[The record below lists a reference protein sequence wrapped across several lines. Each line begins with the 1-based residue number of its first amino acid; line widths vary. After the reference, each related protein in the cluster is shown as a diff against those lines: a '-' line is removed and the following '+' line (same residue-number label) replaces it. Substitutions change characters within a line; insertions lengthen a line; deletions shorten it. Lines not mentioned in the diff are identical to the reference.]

1 MGRSGYLN
9 LEVSM
14 ANVSTVIAVEMKH
27 NTDQTVT
34 QLYKPSVVGGVIDVL
49 AASRNTHRLLIFIH
63 RNKLFL

>member
-9 LEVSM
+9 LEVSI

-34 QLYKPSVVGGVIDVL
+34 QLSTNRQIGRAHV
-49 AASRNTHRLLIFIH
+49 
-63 RNKLFL
+63 